1 MALLTRDQ
9 ILAVEDLKRET
20 IDVPEWGGEV
30 IVKSL
35 TGAER
40 DAFEDSVVRQRG
52 KTRELNLRNARA
64 RLVSLSLIDESGS
77 RLFSDG
83 DVEALGRKSAAAL
96 DRVFAAA
103 QRLSGLTEN
112 DIDELAK
119 NSESG
124 QSDSST
130 SD

>member
-1 MALLTRDQ
+1 MPLLTREQ
-9 ILAVEDLKRET
+9 ILAADDLKRET
-20 IDVPEWGGEV
+20 IPVPEWGGDV

-40 DAFEDSVVRQRG
+40 DAFEDSVVKQRG
-52 KTRELNLRNARA
+52 KSRELNLRNARA
-64 RLVSLSLIDESGS
+64 RLVSLSLIDEAGN
-77 RLFSDG
+77 RLFTDA
-83 DVEALGRKSAAAL
+83 DVELLGKKSAAAL
-96 DRVFAAA
+96 DRVFSAA

-119 NSESG
+119 NSGSG

>member
-9 ILAVEDLKRET
+9 ILAAEDLKRET
-20 IDVPEWGGEV
+20 IDVPEWGGDV
-30 IVKSL
+30 IVRSL

-52 KTRELNLRNARA
+52 KTRELNLRNQGA
-64 RLVSLSLIDESGS
+64 RLVSLSLIDESGT

>member
-1 MALLTRDQ
+1 MPLLTREQ
-9 ILAVEDLKRET
+9 ILAADDLKRET
-20 IDVPEWGGEV
+20 IAVPEWGGDV

-35 TGAER
+35 TGVER
-40 DAFEDSVVRQRG
+40 DAFEDSVVKQRG
-52 KTRELNLRNARA
+52 KSRELNLRNARA
-64 RLVSLSLIDESGS
+64 RLVSLSLIDEAGN
-77 RLFSDG
+77 RLFTDA
-83 DVEALGRKSAAAL
+83 DVELLGKKSAAAL
-96 DRVFAAA
+96 DRVFSAA

-119 NSESG
+119 NSGSG

>member
-9 ILAVEDLKRET
+9 ILAAEDLKRET
-20 IDVPEWGGEV
+20 IDVPEWGGDV
-30 IVKSL
+30 IVRSL

-64 RLVSLSLIDESGS
+64 RLVSLSLIDESGT

>member
-9 ILAVEDLKRET
+9 ILAADDLKRET
-20 IDVPEWGGEV
+20 LEVPEWGGEV
-30 IVKSL
+30 IVRSL
-35 TGAER
+35 TGTER
-40 DAFEDSVVRQRG
+40 DAFEDSVVKQRG
-52 KTRELNLRNARA
+52 NSRELNLRNARA
-64 RLVSLSLIDESGS
+64 RLVSLSLIDEAGNK
-77 RLFSDG
+77 LFTDK
-83 DVEALGRKSAAAL
+83 DVDLLGRKSAAAL

-103 QRLSGLTEN
+103 QRLSGLTEQ

>member
-40 DAFEDSVVRQRG
+40 DAFEDSVVKQRG

>member
-9 ILAVEDLKRET
+9 ILAADDLKCET
-20 IDVPEWGGEV
+20 LEVPEWGGEV
-30 IVKSL
+30 IVRSL
-35 TGAER
+35 TGTER
-40 DAFEDSVVRQRG
+40 DAFEDSVVKQRG
-52 KTRELNLRNARA
+52 NSRELNLRNARA
-64 RLVSLSLIDESGS
+64 RLVSLSLIDEAGNK
-77 RLFSDG
+77 LFTDK
-83 DVEALGRKSAAAL
+83 DVDLLGRKSAAAL

-103 QRLSGLTEN
+103 QRLSGLTEQ

>member
-9 ILAVEDLKRET
+9 ILSAADLKRET
-20 IDVPEWGGEV
+20 LDVPEWGGEV
-30 IVKSL
+30 IVRSL

-40 DAFEDSVVRQRG
+40 DAFEDSVVKQRG

>member
-9 ILAVEDLKRET
+9 ILSAEDLKRET
-20 IDVPEWGGEV
+20 LDVPEWGGEV
-30 IVKSL
+30 IVRSL

>member
-9 ILAVEDLKRET
+9 ILAADDLKRET
-20 IDVPEWGGEV
+20 LEVPEWGGEV
-30 IVKSL
+30 IVRSL
-35 TGAER
+35 TGTER
-40 DAFEDSVVRQRG
+40 DAFEDSVVKQRG
-52 KTRELNLRNARA
+52 NSRELNLRNARA
-64 RLVSLSLIDESGS
+64 RLVSLSLIDEAGNK
-77 RLFSDG
+77 LFTDK
-83 DVEALGRKSAAAL
+83 DVDLLGRKSAAAL

>member
-9 ILAVEDLKRET
+9 ILAADDLKRET
-20 IDVPEWGGEV
+20 IEVPEWGGEV
-30 IVKSL
+30 IVRSL

-40 DAFEDSVVRQRG
+40 DAFEDSVVKQRG
-52 KTRELNLRNARA
+52 KSRELNLRNARA
-64 RLVSLSLIDESGS
+64 RLVSLSLIDEAGNK
-77 RLFSDG
+77 LFTDK
-83 DVEALGRKSAAAL
+83 DVDLLGRKSAAGL

-103 QRLSGLTEN
+103 QRLSGLTEQ
-112 DIDELAK
+112 DLDELAK